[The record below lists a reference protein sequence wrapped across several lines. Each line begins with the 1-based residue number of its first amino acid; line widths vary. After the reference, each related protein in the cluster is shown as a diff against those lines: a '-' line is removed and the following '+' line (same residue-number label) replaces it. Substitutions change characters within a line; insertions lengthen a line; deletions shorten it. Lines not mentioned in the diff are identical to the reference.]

1 MSDTNNK
8 NSEIKKQNETPK
20 KHSFFWWEINSKTK
34 DLLDFRYNTQEEI
47 DKLNEEMTT
56 TDDLD
61 DIMKKTNQDNLENQK
76 EKDTENEYEEAESDL
91 ELNLQWADNSPLE
104 NAENYNYD
112 EIYNKEESKPIEW
125 EIVENPDNGDN
136 QEYNSEWDDEKNNI
150 RDDYNN
156 DWDNNLDENKESDI
170 EKIDENKEEDNQ
182 EVIKNDNKFF
192 DPFEL
197 NFDNEDEGNNTN
209 EDIFEENNE
218 ITEDVMKNNEDEVE
232 NTEDEVEDTE
242 DDVENAE
249 DDVEDT
255 EDDVEDTEDDVEDTE
270 DDVEDTEDDVENT
283 EDDVENTEDD
293 VEDTN
298 RFNNSNK
305 KNEENEN
312 KNPKDKKN
320 KKYSATWQE
329 ITDDE
334 IQLEQWQDTPNSEDE
349 EEYQP
354 SAEELFER
362 EPEFFANDEISQQFM
377 RLVQNTRW
385 IFKLERRNWEECPYF
400 KILWWKTSDSTIE
413 YLFYLIEEEDEP
425 IDLYIKKIETDN
437 DEENEHLVQ
446 FSYNEDKELNI
457 FVDEVILYEKVNKS
471 DSNTTE
477 HNDTKAILEKFIFL
491 TDTYYNELQTK
502 YDEERKEK
510 QKKKQLQQIFKGF

>member
-20 KHSFFWWEINSKTK
+20 KHSFFWWEINSKAK

-112 EIYNKEESKPIEW
+112 EIYSKKESKPIEW

-197 NFDNEDEGNNTN
+197 NFDNEDEDNNTN

-218 ITEDVMKNNEDEVE
+218 ITEDEA
-232 NTEDEVEDTE
+232 EDTE
-242 DDVENAE
+242 DET
-249 DDVEDT
+249 EDT
-255 EDDVEDTEDDVEDTE
+255 EDEAEDTEEE
-270 DDVEDTEDDVENT
+270 A
-283 EDDVENTEDD
+283 
-293 VEDTN
+293 EDTN

-305 KNEENEN
+305 KDEENEN
-312 KNPKDKKN
+312 KNPKDKRN

-446 FSYNEDKELNI
+446 FSYNENKELNI

-477 HNDTKAILEKFIFL
+477 YNDTKAILEKFIFL